1 MLDDYFV
8 YDIFLSYSKYD
19 QNKVRE
25 IREQF
30 IASGL
35 RAFYAPID
43 LSESV
48 GTVNWENNILEAVR
62 RSHHLGVYCSKDSAL
77 SEWVD
82 REVQAFQS
90 THQEQ
95 ADKLILAIP
104 DPDLSQA
111 DLERVLKPIPV
122 LGSVLRPRD
131 WSHALE
137 IVAKRR
143 IAQLS
148 SALTVANE
156 KLDQTK
162 DLARQ
167 AFEYYRHSRFWKPF
181 SEPSGQDLHIFTCGR
196 DTSEEMTQR
205 GAGGRTNIDKW
216 DYQAAVD
223 ITHHFA
229 RYHRDIGVVIEQP
242 VSKARIDESTR
253 AFDLAEFTQKLFG
266 RNCVVIGSPDV
277 SDFAEITLARLLE
290 VKPYSPDLRLDT
302 GFRIRKAGQRFST
315 FYEQS
320 SADEPDGVRVIRDG
334 QSEEFFTS
342 GENLD
347 HGVMILADNPYTTP
361 GREHKILIL
370 AGHSGVATRA
380 MSLLL
385 TNEDPWCLDA
395 FYQLDQEIA
404 VMGGPL
410 AAVIEVSYFRTR
422 GRDAVGDDRVINT
435 QPGSIKVRGV
445 LSLRA

>member
-1 MLDDYFV
+1 MTDDYFL
-8 YDIFLSYSKYD
+8 YDIFLSYSQHD
-19 QNKVRE
+19 QNKVKE

-30 IASGL
+30 TAAGL

-48 GTVNWENNILEAVR
+48 GTVNWENNIFEAVR

-82 REVQAFQS
+82 REVKAFQS

-104 DPDLSQA
+104 DPDLSKA

-122 LGSVLRPRD
+122 LSSVLRPRD
-131 WSHALE
+131 SSHALE

-143 IAQLS
+143 IVQLS
-148 SALTVANE
+148 AALTVANE
-156 KLDQTK
+156 KLGQTK

-181 SEPSGQDLHIFTCGR
+181 SEPSGQNLHIFTCGR

-253 AFDLAEFTQKLFG
+253 AFDLAEFTQKLIG

-277 SDFAEITLARLLE
+277 SDFAEITLARLLG
-290 VKPYSPDLRLDT
+290 VSPYSPHLRLDT
-302 GFRIRKAGQRFST
+302 GFRIRKAGRRFST

-334 QSEEFFTS
+334 QPEDFFTS
-342 GENLD
+342 SNNLD
-347 HGVMILADNPYTTP
+347 HGVMILAENPYATP
-361 GREHKILIL
+361 GRGHKVLIL

-385 TNEDPWCLDA
+385 TSEDPWCLDA

-422 GRDAVGDDRVINT
+422 GRDGLGDDRVINT
-435 QPGSIKVRGV
+435 QPGSIQVRRV
-445 LSLRA
+445 LSLKG

>member
-1 MLDDYFV
+1 MADDNFL
-8 YDIFLSYSKYD
+8 YDIFLSYDKHD
-19 QNKVRE
+19 HDKVKA

-30 IASGL
+30 NAAGL
-35 RAFYAPID
+35 RAFFAPID

-48 GTVNWENNILEAVR
+48 GTVNWENNLLEAVR

-82 REVQAFQS
+82 REVKTFQS
-90 THQEQ
+90 THEEQ
-95 ADKLILAIP
+95 VDQLILAIP
-104 DPDLSQA
+104 DPDLSTA
-111 DLERVLKPIPV
+111 ELEKVLRPIPV
-122 LGSVLRPRD
+122 LSSVLRPRD

-137 IVAKRR
+137 IVAKKR
-143 IAQLS
+143 IVQLS
-148 SALTVANE
+148 AALTDANE

-162 DLARQ
+162 KLARQ
-167 AFEYYRHSRFWKPF
+167 AFDYYRHSRFWKPF

-196 DTSEEMTQR
+196 DTAEEMTQR
-205 GAGGRTNIDKW
+205 GMGGRTNIDKW

-253 AFDLAEFTQKLFG
+253 AFDLAEFTQKLIG
-266 RNCVVIGSPDV
+266 RNCIVIGSPDV
-277 SDFAEITLARLLE
+277 SDFAEITLARLLAIS
-290 VKPYSPDLRLDT
+290 PYSPHLRLKS
-302 GFRIRKAGQRFST
+302 GFRIRKAGRRFST

-334 QSEEFFTS
+334 QPEGFFAS
-342 GENLD
+342 GDDLD
-347 HGVMILADNPYTTP
+347 HGVMILADNPYATP
-361 GREHKILIL
+361 GRGHKILIL

-385 TNEDPWCLDA
+385 TNEERWCLDA
-395 FYQLDQEIA
+395 FYHLDQEIA

-422 GRDAVGDDRVINT
+422 GRDGLGDDRVINT
-435 QPGSIKVRGV
+435 HPGSIQVRSV
-445 LSLRA
+445 LPLKE

>member
-1 MLDDYFV
+1 MLDDYFL
-8 YDIFLSYSKYD
+8 YDIFLSYSQHD
-19 QNKVRE
+19 QNKVKE
-25 IREQF
+25 VREQF
-30 IASGL
+30 FAAGL

-43 LSESV
+43 LNESV
-48 GTVNWENNILEAVR
+48 GTVNWQNNILEAVR

-77 SEWVD
+77 SEWVE
-82 REVQAFQS
+82 REVKAFQS

-104 DPDLSQA
+104 DPDLSEA
-111 DLERVLKPIPV
+111 ELERVLKPIPV
-122 LGSVLRPRD
+122 LNSVLRPRD

-148 SALTVANE
+148 DALTVANDQ
-156 KLDQTK
+156 LGQTK

-167 AFEYYRHSRFWKPF
+167 AFDYYRHSRFWKPF

-196 DTSEEMTQR
+196 DTSEETTQR

-253 AFDLAEFTQKLFG
+253 AFDLAEFTQKLIG
-266 RNCVVIGSPDV
+266 RNCIVIGSPDV
-277 SDFAEITLARLLE
+277 SDFAEITLARLLG
-290 VKPYSPDLRLDT
+290 VQPYAPDLRLDT
-302 GFRIRKAGQRFST
+302 GFRIRKAGRRFST
-315 FYEQS
+315 FYEPS
-320 SADEPDGVRVIRDG
+320 SAEEPDGVRVIRDG
-334 QSEEFFTS
+334 QPEDFFTS
-342 GENLD
+342 SDNLD
-347 HGVMILADNPYTTP
+347 HGVMILADNPYATP
-361 GREHKILIL
+361 GRGHKMLIL

-395 FYQLDQEIA
+395 FYQLDQEVA

-422 GRDAVGDDRVINT
+422 GRDVLGDDRVINT
-435 QPGSIKVRGV
+435 LPGSIKVRSV
-445 LSLRA
+445 LSLKA